1 MQYINDNELLKMNII
16 EDNSKEK
23 HSPKIRDNII
33 ISSNAIYYYVLNNII
48 NNNYEISYKIQ
59 QQLKI
64 ILRCIWHTLYSRVEY
79 PDINLFNDI
88 NKTFKNFISSHNDN
102 SKLFNNMF
110 IKNNKAIINYKT
122 NNIDQSTLLLIQY
135 CLIPD
140 YKYNDMFYNSSN
152 NINTNSSITNKHSD
166 NYNVNSS
173 SEKQF
178 KSSVDIQNVN
188 SSSEKHYNTE
198 LFDKYLFIF
207 KNILLSNNIT
217 LRGNLKKD
225 KLERIKEAQSKE
237 EIKDISDDY
246 DSQVN
251 SFKNNNIFKIV
262 NYLNY
267 LYYTNI
273 NDNSTSDNS
282 QYNPINKQIIDKVL
296 RCLLLRYTSIEDNY
310 SLSLDGNINYSKDI
324 HLSELIKHDEND
336 YREYINN
343 IFVSLIKLQ
352 NINSSSEKQL
362 VNSSSEYTRLLT
374 IFYISIAIY
383 KYQFIHNDLSTYI
396 NEYINIMLHDL
407 TKHQININEFI
418 NKLID
423 DIINSYKIV
432 SIFKTD
438 SEIIELIKKTV
449 SFNKFTYKTKNIYN
463 YIINN
468 MDKDIVEQSNITQI
482 YNDLLI
488 SSEVRILFNKLSVSN
503 YNSISKQ
510 LMKYSIETLLK
521 IFVENYIDV
530 TNSYTP
536 IILQYLL
543 YGRTEPSYINRRE
556 YIYNNILAKKKN
568 VIKSTLN
575 NYIDIVACLLCVTNE
590 ERYYYILDDEYRSY
604 VIISCQKFIS
614 YMDFSTKKFIKNKA
628 NEYKLI
634 VKDGYRKFSL
644 ENILDKLD

>member
-140 YKYNDMFYNSSN
+140 YKYNNMFYNSSSD
-152 NINTNSSITNKHSD
+152 IKTNGSITNKH
-166 NYNVNSS
+166 N
-173 SEKQF
+173 
-178 KSSVDIQNVN
+178 DIQNVN
-188 SSSEKHYNTE
+188 SSSEKYNTE

-282 QYNPINKQIIDKVL
+282 QYNPINKQTIDKVL

-352 NINSSSEKQL
+352 NINSFSE
-362 VNSSSEYTRLLT
+362 NTRLLT

-468 MDKDIVEQSNITQI
+468 IDKDIIEQSNITQI

-568 VIKSTLN
+568 VIKSTLD

-590 ERYYYILDDEYRSY
+590 ERYYYILEDEYKPN
-604 VIISCQKFIS
+604 VIISCQKFIP
-614 YMDFSTKKFIKNKA
+614 YMDFYTKKFIKNKA
-628 NEYKLI
+628 NEYKVI

>member
-140 YKYNDMFYNSSN
+140 YKYNNMFY
-152 NINTNSSITNKHSD
+152 
-166 NYNVNSS
+166 NSS

-237 EIKDISDDY
+237 EIKEISDDY

-251 SFKNNNIFKIV
+251 SFKNDNIFKIV

-273 NDNSTSDNS
+273 NNNSTSDNS

-343 IFVSLIKLQ
+343 IFISLIKLQ
-352 NINSSSEKQL
+352 NINSSSEKQNI
-362 VNSSSEYTRLLT
+362 NSSSEYTRLLT

-407 TKHQININEFI
+407 TKHQIDINEFI

-468 MDKDIVEQSNITQI
+468 IDKDIIEQSNITQI

-503 YNSISKQ
+503 YNSIAKQ
-510 LMKYSIETLLK
+510 LMKYSIETLLR

-543 YGRTEPSYINRRE
+543 YGRTEPSYINKRE

-568 VIKSTLN
+568 VIKSTLD

-590 ERYYYILDDEYRSY
+590 ERYYYILDDEYRSN

-614 YMDFSTKKFIKNKA
+614 YMNFSTKKFIKNKA
-628 NEYKLI
+628 NEYKVI